1 MTMTDMQVLQSLFY
15 IYFFVGFIIGV
26 VFVLAYNFSNR
37 LKQGQKD
44 DSH

>member
-1 MTMTDMQVLQSLFY
+1 MTMTEAQAIQSLFY
-15 IYFFVGFIIGV
+15 VYFFVGFIVGV